1 VESLARYRLRFVLQE
16 FDLPLGATLIGRS
29 LECHLTIDDPLVSR
43 RHARISVA
51 EEGAQIEDLGSRNGV
66 RVNGSVINGP
76 TLLRSGDRVRIGTQE
91 VIFTRVDDVGRAQVR
106 ITGKLRLCA
115 NCRLPYPREMVACPG
130 CGATEQT
137 DDDAPTDSGAEGS
150 SWSVQLL
157 VEALERALRLGR
169 ASDVEGLL
177 RRAAAQVDELLAAGR
192 TVDGDA
198 MAALAIQAAKTT
210 LASNDPAWALW
221 AIDIFGRSRRIP
233 PSSVT
238 PHFAEAVAKYP
249 RPLRAA
255 IGELLLRLGQ
265 PGPSALPEELEAVA
279 FLKQL
284 RQAELDDE
292 LTGDSPAS

>member
-1 VESLARYRLRFVLQE
+1 LARYRLRFVLQE
-16 FDLPLGATLIGRS
+16 FDLPLGPTLIGRS

-66 RVNGSVINGP
+66 RVNGAVIRGP

-115 NCRLPYPREMVACPG
+115 NCRLPYPREMVACPA

-137 DDDAPTDSGAEGS
+137 DDDAPTDTGVEGS

-169 ASDVEGLL
+169 ASDAEGLL
-177 RRAAAQVDELLAAGR
+177 RRAATQVDELLAAGR
-192 TVDGDA
+192 PVDADA
-198 MAALAIQAAKTT
+198 LAALAVQAAKTT
-210 LASNDPAWALW
+210 IASNDPAWALW
-221 AIDIFGRSRRIP
+221 ALEIFGRSRRFP

-238 PHFAEAVAKYP
+238 RQLAEAVAKYP
-249 RPLRAA
+249 RPMRAA

-265 PGPSALPEELEAVA
+265 PSASALPEELEAVA
-279 FLKQL
+279 LLRQL
-284 RQAELDDE
+284 RHPEVDDE
-292 LTGDSPAS
+292 LIGNFPPS